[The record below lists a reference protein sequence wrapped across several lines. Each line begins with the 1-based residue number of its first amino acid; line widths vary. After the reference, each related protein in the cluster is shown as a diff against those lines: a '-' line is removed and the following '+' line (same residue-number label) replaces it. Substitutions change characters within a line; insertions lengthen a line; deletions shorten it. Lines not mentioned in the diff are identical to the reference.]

1 MVTTEYFHSVELL
14 RDKCQ
19 GCVSCVKVCPTE
31 AIRVRNGKAE
41 ILGDRC
47 IDCGACAAKCPYHA
61 FHIQVDPLAI
71 LDKYDYNIV
80 LPPPALYAQFAPSV
94 SREDIWQS
102 LVKLGFNEIFDVALA
117 AEYAA
122 CELKEY
128 INKYTGGAKPLISSS
143 CPAVLRLIQVKFPEL
158 INQVVPILAPEE
170 LAAIYL
176 RKQVAQ
182 RIHMPADKIGI
193 WYISP
198 CPAKEANILQPVDV
212 QSSALSGSIGLG
224 EIYGMVLKSLGG
236 AAQLQVP
243 AGSSYGLSWGA
254 YGGEML
260 SAALPNALSVHGIEN
275 VSELLEQISMNKMP
289 HLDYVECS
297 ACQGG
302 CIGGVLAAE
311 NKYVAESNLRQRISD
326 MRVQEPATREETLA
340 QTMCLEA
347 FPSSADYHKELVA
360 RPMMQLDDDIME
372 AMRKFERMEEVL
384 CSLPGLD
391 CGACGAPSCQ
401 CLAEDIVQGKAHEID
416 CIFKL
421 RSSVHKLAQGMAD
434 LVKQI
439 PISHEPEPLNTVED
453 DDNEGK

>member
-1 MVTTEYFHSVELL
+1 MVATEYFHSVELL

-61 FHIQVDPLAI
+61 FHIQVNPLEI
-71 LDKYDYNIV
+71 LKKYTYNIV
-80 LPPPALYAQFAPSV
+80 LPPPALYSQFSPSV

-102 LVKLGFNEIFDVALA
+102 LINIGFNEIFDVSLA

-122 CELKEY
+122 CELQEY
-128 INKYTGGAKPLISSS
+128 IKNYTGGAKPLISSS

-158 INQVVPILAPEE
+158 IGQVVPILAPEE

-176 RKQVAQ
+176 RKHVPSRLKMEAEN
-182 RIHMPADKIGI
+182 IGI

-212 QSSALSGSIGLG
+212 EKSALTGSIGMG
-224 EIYGMVLKSLGG
+224 EIYGLILKNLGG
-236 AAQLQVP
+236 VAQLKVP
-243 AGSSYGLSWGA
+243 TGSSYGLSWGA
-254 YGGEML
+254 YGGEIQ
-260 SAALPNALSVHGIEN
+260 SADLPNALAVHGIEN

-297 ACQGG
+297 ACLGG

-311 NKYVAESNLRQRISD
+311 NKFVAESNLHQRISD
-326 MRVQEPATREETLA
+326 MKAKEPDTRADTLA
-340 QTMCLEA
+340 MNMVLED
-347 FPSSADYHKELVA
+347 FPASKAYHRDLVA

-384 CSLPGLD
+384 CELPGLD

-401 CLAEDIVQGKAHEID
+401 CVAEDIVQGKAHEID

>member
-1 MVTTEYFHSVELL
+1 MVTTEYLHAVELL

-19 GCVSCVKVCPTE
+19 GCVGCVKVCPTE

-61 FHIQVDPLAI
+61 FHIQVNPLSV
-71 LDKYDYNIV
+71 LSKYAYNIV
-80 LPPPALYAQFAPSV
+80 LPPTALYGQFALSV

-102 LVKLGFNEIFDVALA
+102 LINLGFNEIFDVSLA

-128 INKYTGGAKPLISSS
+128 LEQYTGGAKPLISSS

-158 INQVVPILAPEE
+158 INQVVPILPPEE

-176 RKQVAQ
+176 RKHAPE
-182 RIHMPADKIGI
+182 RLHMAPEDIGI
-193 WYISP
+193 WYIAP
-198 CPAKEANILQPVDV
+198 CPAKEANIRQAVDV
-212 QSSALSGSIGLG
+212 ENSALTGSIGLG
-224 EIYGMVLKSLGG
+224 EIYGLVLKNLGG
-236 AAQLQVP
+236 AAMLQVP
-243 AGSSYGLSWGA
+243 TGSSYGMSWDFA
-254 YGGEML
+254 GGEL
-260 SAALPNALSVHGIEN
+260 LAADLPNAFAVHGIEN
-275 VSELLEQISMNKMP
+275 IGELLEQISMNKMP
-289 HLDYVECS
+289 QLDYVECS

-311 NKYVAESNLRQRISD
+311 NKFVAESNLQQRVRL
-326 MRVQEPATREETLA
+326 MRGQEGASREETLA
-340 QTMCLEA
+340 VTMKLKD
-347 FPSSADYHKELVA
+347 FPCSKDYHKELVA

-384 CSLPGLD
+384 CALPGLD

-453 DDNEGK
+453 DNDEGK

>member
-1 MVTTEYFHSVELL
+1 MVTTEYLHSVELL

-19 GCVSCVKVCPTE
+19 GCVCCVKVCPTE

-61 FHIQVDPLAI
+61 FQIKVNPLAA
-71 LDKYDYNIV
+71 LSKYAYNIV
-80 LPPPALYAQFAPSV
+80 LPPPALYGQFAPSI
-94 SREDIWQS
+94 SRDDIWQS
-102 LVKLGFNEIFDVALA
+102 LINLGFNEIFDVSLA

-128 INKYTGGAKPLISSS
+128 LEQYTGGAKPLISSS

-176 RKQVAQ
+176 RKHAPA
-182 RIHMPADKIGI
+182 RLHMAPEEIGI
-193 WYISP
+193 WYIAP
-198 CPAKEANILQPVDV
+198 CPAKEANIRQAVDV
-212 QSSALSGSIGLG
+212 EESALTGSIGLG
-224 EIYGMVLKSLGG
+224 EIYGLVLKNLGG
-236 AAQLQVP
+236 AAMLQVP
-243 AGSSYGLSWGA
+243 AGSSYGMSWDFA
-254 YGGEML
+254 GGEL
-260 SAALPNALSVHGIEN
+260 LAAALPNALAVHGIEN

-311 NKYVAESNLRQRISD
+311 NKFVAESNLQQRVRE
-326 MRVQEPATREETLA
+326 MRARETGTREEVLA
-340 QTMCLEA
+340 NNMKLTD
-347 FPSSADYHKELVA
+347 FPRSQAYHRALVA

-372 AMRKFERMEEVL
+372 AMKKFEKMEEVL
-384 CSLPGLD
+384 CALPGLD

-439 PISHEPEPLNTVED
+439 PISHEPEPLNIVED
-453 DDNEGK
+453 ENNEGK

>member
-61 FHIQVDPLAI
+61 FHIRVKPLKI
-71 LDKYDYNIV
+71 LEKYPYNIV
-80 LPPPALYAQFAPSV
+80 LPPPALYGQFAPSV

-102 LVKLGFNEIFDVALA
+102 LINLGFNEIFDLSLANEYVAT
-117 AEYAA
+117 
-122 CELKEY
+122 ELRDY
-128 INKYTGGAKPLISSS
+128 LNQYTGGAKPLISSS

-158 INQVVPILAPEE
+158 INQVVPIVAPEE
-170 LAAIYL
+170 LAAIFL
-176 RKQVAQ
+176 RQQATSRLQLKSEE
-182 RIHMPADKIGI
+182 IGI
-193 WYISP
+193 WYIAP

-212 QSSALSGSIGLG
+212 QNSTLTGSIGLG
-224 EIYGMVLKSLGG
+224 EIYGLILKNLGG
-236 AAQLQVP
+236 AALLKVP
-243 AGSSYGLSWGA
+243 VGSSYGLAWGA
-254 YGGEML
+254 AGGEIRSAGL
-260 SAALPNALSVHGIEN
+260 SNALAVHGIEN

-311 NKYVAESNLRQRISD
+311 NKYVAESNLQQRV
-326 MRVQEPATREETLA
+326 RELEAQEPNTREETLA
-340 QTMCLEA
+340 QTMVLED
-347 FPSSADYHKELVA
+347 FPRSQAHHKPLVA

-372 AMRKFERMEEVL
+372 AMKKFERMEEVL
-384 CSLPGLD
+384 CALPGLD

-453 DDNEGK
+453 DNHEGK